1 MLGHRQIHDYIYRRP
16 VYIQKRKKKYTFW
29 IQSITQPHLFT
40 HPDDEHVDIS
50 LHSC

>member
-1 MLGHRQIHDYIYRRP
+1 MTTYAADLCIYKKER
-16 VYIQKRKKKYTFW
+16 KKYTFW